1 MLIASNFMLVASN
14 FMPIASYYMLIASLL
29 TTFECSAA
37 LGLLL
42 GKIPPLEA
50 WICAH
55 LLRILISLRM
65 RFRM

>member
-50 WICAH
+50 
-55 LLRILISLRM
+55 
-65 RFRM
+65 